1 MAYTPSATI
10 SNGLSTAL
18 AGTVEPGKFI
28 DVSNLGPND
37 YYSRRM
43 HGPSV
48 KKSDQKTEQKT
59 STLKYSIIIVIISAI
74 IFVTMISIY
83 DVVRASFNILYS
95 NIALTDPNS
104 HNDPEAI
111 QRVQISNRNQ
121 LWSTMTFCAF
131 CIVTAVILV
140 AIAIYVFHVV

>member
-1 MAYTPSATI
+1 MAYTPSGVI

-28 DVSNLGPND
+28 DVSTLGPND

-48 KKSDQKTEQKT
+48 KKSNDNTEKKT

-74 IFVTMISIY
+74 IFVTIISMY
-83 DVVRASFNILYS
+83 DVVRASFNSFYS
-95 NIALTDPNS
+95 NIALTDTNS
-104 HNDPEAI
+104 HNAPQDI
-111 QRVQISNRNQ
+111 QRVQIANRNQ